1 MFEKIVMVEPRRT
14 CLREEQKPEYLKQMI
29 LLSLREH
36 RVSLSQ
42 ARELFDE
49 IIIQI
54 EDSPI

>member
-1 MFEKIVMVEPRRT
+1 MFEKIIMVEPRKT
-14 CLREEQKPEYLKQMI
+14 CLCEEQKPEYLKQMI

-36 RVSLSQ
+36 GVSLSQ

-49 IIIQI
+49 IIRQI